1 MKNITLYNILSNFYK
16 LKNSSIPK
24 TKTELNN
31 LLLSAFN
38 LGENAGKILNQK
50 NINKLKNINLN

>member
-16 LKNSSIPK
+16 LKNSRIPK

-50 NINKLKNINLN
+50 NINKIKNINLN